1 MMNKEYIIK
10 LAQLINE
17 YPILPIKTRVDVES
31 ISSDFDFCQC
41 DFTDEPRIQWVCRSD
56 DGLLVSNVRKDDG
69 LEWEE
74 AICVYLG
81 SR

>member
-1 MMNKEYIIK
+1 MDKEYIFK

-17 YPILPIKTRVDVES
+17 YPNLPIKACVDAES

-41 DFTDEPRIQWVCRSD
+41 DFTEEPRIQWVCQGD
-56 DGLLVSNVRKDDG
+56 DGLLVSNIRKDDG

-81 SR
+81 G

>member
-1 MMNKEYIIK
+1 MGKEYIIK

-17 YPILPIKTRVDVES
+17 YPNLPVKALVDVES

-41 DFTDEPRIQWVCRSD
+41 DFTDEPRIQWICQSD
-56 DGLLVSNVRKDDG
+56 GGLLVSNVRKDDG

-81 SR
+81 G

>member
-17 YPILPIKTRVDVES
+17 YPILLIKAWVDADSLSV
-31 ISSDFDFCQC
+31 CQ
-41 DFTDEPRIQWVCRSD
+41 SD
-56 DGLLVSNVRKDDG
+56 DGLLVSNVRKDGG

-81 SR
+81 G

>member
-17 YPILPIKTRVDVES
+17 YPILPIKAWVDVES

-41 DFTDEPRIQWVCRSD
+41 DFTDEPRIQWVYQSD
-56 DGLLVSNVRKDDG
+56 GGLLVSNVRKDGG

-74 AICVYLG
+74 AICAYLG
-81 SR
+81 G

>member
-1 MMNKEYIIK
+1 MSEEYIFK
-10 LAQLINE
+10 LAQLVRE
-17 YPILPIKTRVDVES
+17 YPTLPIKAWVDVES

-56 DGLLVSNVRKDDG
+56 NSLLVSNVRKDGG

-81 SR
+81 GR

>member
-1 MMNKEYIIK
+1 MSKEYIFK
-10 LAQLINE
+10 LEQLIKE
-17 YPILPIKTRVDVES
+17 HPTLPIKVWVDVES

-56 DGLLVSNVRKDDG
+56 NSLLVSNVRKDDG
-69 LEWEE
+69 LEWGE

-81 SR
+81 GR